1 MSSAAKNGNGNG
13 NGQNNDNRNL
23 ITVLD
28 VGSAKTVALICQA
41 TDSGLRYRGH
51 AVVDGRA
58 TSWRPAEARHTG
70 L

>member
-13 NGQNNDNRNL
+13 NGHHNDNGNGNRNL
-23 ITVLD
+23 IAVLD

-51 AVVDGRA
+51 SVVDSRVA
-58 TSWRPAEARHTG
+58 QRHHC
-70 L
+70 